1 LYSATPKGSFI
12 PGLEF
17 AGVVAARGDGA
28 DPRFAVGDA
37 VFGLTRFGGYVSA
50 INVPTVALRH
60 LPLGWSF
67 AEGAAYPVQALTA
80 WYGLVTLGAVTRDH
94 VVLVQS
100 AAGGVGLNAL
110 TILRALGARTVA
122 VVGNEAKREWLQRER
137 GLSRDAIV
145 VRDRAGFPGA
155 LDRVLSRMGV
165 RGFNVVFDAVSGPYF
180 QPAYTRLLPEGR
192 YVVYGAADFMTRGTR
207 RNWWHL
213 ARAYLSRPRVDPLH
227 MVSDNRS
234 VMGFNLIWLWDKAPE
249 LSGLFDAMAPVFT
262 APPHVGRTF
271 SFGDAPAA
279 MRYLQGGG
287 SVGKVVLESG
297 VK

>member
-1 LYSATPKGSFI
+1 MNTSVAIQFAEIRSGRAFSVVHN
-12 PGLEF
+12 GLALLGF
-17 AGVVAARGDGA
+17 VVLAA
-28 DPRFAVGDA
+28 A
-37 VFGLTRFGGYVSA
+37 VFYGGRLAGNSASDALDVRAMVFGQIRY
-50 INVPTVALRH
+50 
-60 LPLGWSF
+60 
-67 AEGAAYPVQALTA
+67 
-80 WYGLVTLGAVTRDH
+80 
-94 VVLVQS
+94 
-100 AAGGVGLNAL
+100 AAGGTAEVPGDSEAENQQH
-110 TILRALGARTVA
+110 RALASSIERDESSHRQAPRHTRPRPV
-122 VVGNEAKREWLQRER
+122 EWY
-137 GLSRDAIV
+137 AIV

-155 LDRVLSRMGV
+155 LDRVLSQMGV